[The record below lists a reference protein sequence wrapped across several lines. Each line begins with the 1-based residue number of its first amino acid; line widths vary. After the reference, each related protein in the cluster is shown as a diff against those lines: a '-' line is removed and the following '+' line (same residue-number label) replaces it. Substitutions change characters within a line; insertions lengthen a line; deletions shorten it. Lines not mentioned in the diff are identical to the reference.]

1 MTWEPRE
8 KKDLNALT
16 GYGPGG
22 IGLFG
27 HGLLD
32 THFANRGRH
41 GRLIQLLVD
50 SSDVTRGAMRAFGVD
65 ENTALVVTGEL
76 FSAVSHRLEYATTK
90 IERRH
95 PLNAKK
101 LPAIVAS
108 FLNRFIV
115 LTTFLPIVPRSLEC
129 A

>member
-50 SSDVTRGAMRAFGVD
+50 SSDVTRGATRAFGVD
-65 ENTALVVTGEL
+65 ENTALVVTGEFFCADVQLL
-76 FSAVSHRLEYATTK
+76 FCYTVWNIHL
-90 IERRH
+90 H
-95 PLNAKK
+95 D
-101 LPAIVAS
+101 
-108 FLNRFIV
+108 
-115 LTTFLPIVPRSLEC
+115 
-129 A
+129 